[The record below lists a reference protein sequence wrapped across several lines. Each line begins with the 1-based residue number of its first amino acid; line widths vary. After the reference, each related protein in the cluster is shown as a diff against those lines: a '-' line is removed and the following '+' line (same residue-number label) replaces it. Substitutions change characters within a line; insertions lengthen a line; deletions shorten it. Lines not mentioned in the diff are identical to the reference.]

1 MTTHKKAEKQAALSA
16 TGQHSPQTSAFT
28 LIELLVVIIII
39 AILAALLL
47 PALAN
52 AKQQAIRTQC
62 MGNQKQLALAVHMY
76 TSENKDWLPF
86 CNWDGGNAPGQ
97 GWLYGPG
104 APPNPGNIPADA
116 PQGAWQE
123 GSLWP
128 NLGNHGSYW
137 CPLDVKSPYFSQRTN
152 KLCSYVWDG
161 AAAGF
166 DAANSYITCKST
178 QVWSP
183 MCYLFWEPDEID
195 SPEHAFEFNDGA
207 NYPTAPPAGT
217 EGIGL
222 LHNKSG
228 GNIMRLDGGIEFITS
243 TNFAAD
249 SNIPPGEGPGPGG
262 QTRLWW
268 SPFSADGHQPGQ

>member
-1 MTTHKKAEKQAALSA
+1 MKPQKKPVLSA
-16 TGQHSPQTSAFT
+16 TGWPSAPLKAFT

-39 AILAALLL
+39 AILASLLL

-62 MGNQKQLALAVHMY
+62 MSNQKQLALAQHMY
-76 TSENKDWLPF
+76 TSDNRDWLPF
-86 CNWDGGNAPGQ
+86 CNWDGGNCPSPPNGGTVG

-104 APPNPGNIPADA
+104 APPNPGNIPLDA
-116 PQGAWQE
+116 PQSAWHE
-123 GSLWP
+123 GSLWA
-128 NLGNHGSYW
+128 NMGNHMNYF
-137 CPLDVKSPYFSQRTN
+137 CPLDVKSQYYTQRVN

-166 DAANSYITCKST
+166 DAQNNYIVCKAT

-183 MCYLFWEPDEID
+183 MCYLFWEPDD
-195 SPEHAFEFNDGA
+195 QSGSGAFEFNDGA
-207 NYPTAPPAGT
+207 NSPTVPPNGT

-243 TNFAAD
+243 TNFAVD
-249 SNIPPGEGPGPGG
+249 SLTPSGTGPGPGG
-262 QTRLWW
+262 KTRLWW
-268 SPFSADGHQPGQ
+268 SPFSTDGH